1 MMKILSFTS
10 LFPNSSNTRHGVFV
24 KNRLIKIMEYYDHNI
39 TLISP
44 IPATPF
50 LPGRL
55 NPYRSQSSIAELE
68 QVEVIPVHHPRY
80 THIPLIGMY
89 FQPWF
94 MYRSAFKLIQKN
106 PEIVKDVK
114 IIDAHY
120 AYPDGV
126 AAVMLAR
133 KLSLPS
139 VITVRGSDV
148 NKLPEYLV
156 PRLWLK
162 WAFKRCDWLIPVSK
176 SLSKKIESLDS
187 KCIDKITVI
196 ANGVDTKVFNDSAVS
211 VDNKIERKTQR
222 LLLSVGNLIALKG
235 HHLIIDAIKADETLQ
250 LIIIGSGP
258 MESQLLKQI
267 EDMGMGHRVSIKGN
281 IPQNELAAIYTQADL
296 LILASESE
304 GCPNVLLESQACGTP
319 VISTDVG
326 AARDLMVENKTGL
339 IMLRTPDS
347 IYKTI
352 QKAFSM
358 DLNIS
363 LDEFKETH
371 SWQPKVKQIESLF
384 RLIGKNTNGR

>member
-1 MMKILSFTS
+1 MKILSFTS
-10 LFPNSSNTRHGVFV
+10 LFPNSSNTRHGIFV
-24 KNRLIKIMEYYDHNI
+24 KNRLVKIMEYYEFNI
-39 TLISP
+39 SLISP

-50 LPGRL
+50 LPAKL
-55 NPYRSQSSIAELE
+55 NPYRKQSSIAELE
-68 QVEVIPVHHPRY
+68 QVEGIQVHHPRY
-80 THIPLIGMY
+80 THVPLIGMY

-94 MYRSAFKLIQKN
+94 MYRSALKLIQKN

-139 VITVRGSDV
+139 VVTVRGSDV

-176 SLSKKIESLDS
+176 SLSKKIESIHS
-187 KCIDKITVI
+187 KCINKMTVI
-196 ANGVDTKVFNDSAVS
+196 ENGVDTRIFNASSAS
-211 VDNKIERKTQR
+211 VNNQIERKAQK

-235 HHLIIDAIKADETLQ
+235 HHLIIEAIKADETFQ

-267 EDMGMGHRVSIKGN
+267 EDLGMGHRVSIKRN
-281 IPQNELAAIYTQADL
+281 IPQNELAAIYAQADL

-326 AARDLMVENKTGL
+326 AARNLIIENKTGL
-339 IMLRTPDS
+339 IMLRTPES

-352 QKAFSM
+352 QKACSM
-358 DLNIS
+358 DLNID
-363 LDEFKETH
+363 LNEFKEFH

-384 RLIGKNTNGR
+384 RLIGDNTDGR